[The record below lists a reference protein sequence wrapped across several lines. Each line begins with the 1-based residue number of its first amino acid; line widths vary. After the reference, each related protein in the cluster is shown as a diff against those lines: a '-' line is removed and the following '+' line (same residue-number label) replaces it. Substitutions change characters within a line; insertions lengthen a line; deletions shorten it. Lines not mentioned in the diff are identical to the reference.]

1 MEGVPIFRIF
11 LVCLVKSVYL
21 CIQMIRKRYFSLF
34 LLLLAVNAV
43 NAQDVGTV
51 VDSVK
56 SSVNAGNVKDAVSK
70 VYDAFKVKRASAE
83 HLVGKWQYVEPA
95 VYATKGNMLLKLAE
109 NAAANQLEKLL
120 GDLIQKC
127 NITSENTTFT
137 FNKNGTFER
146 DVLGH
151 KAQGVWM
158 VGDSKLFL
166 GINNVLTAEITTHQ
180 DGDKL
185 MFLIDVDKLMNIL
198 KLLGA
203 MEDNKTN
210 KALIK
215 LSKSIPGFQAG
226 LSFEK
231 VETVIK

>member
-1 MEGVPIFRIF
+1 MACNSEILSKFAPSIIKYQKERMKTNRFIWMF
-11 LVCLVKSVYL
+11 
-21 CIQMIRKRYFSLF
+21 I
-34 LLLLAVNAV
+34 LLTAVNAV
-43 NAQDVGTV
+43 NAQDVETV

-56 SSVNAGNVKDAVSK
+56 AGMKADNVKGAVSK
-70 VYDAFKVKRASAE
+70 IRDSFKLKGASAE
-83 HLVGKWQYVEPA
+83 QMVGKWHYVEPA
-95 VYATKGNMLLKLAE
+95 VYATKGNVLFKMVE

-120 GDLIQKC
+120 DDYIEKC
-127 NITSENTTFT
+127 NITSENTVFT

-158 VGDSKLFL
+158 VNDSKLLL
-166 GINNVLTAEITTHQ
+166 GINNVQTADITTHQ

-185 MFLIDVDKLMNIL
+185 MFLIDVDKLMNIF

-203 MEDNKTN
+203 MKDNKTN

-215 LSKSIPGFQAG
+215 LSKHIPGLQAG

-231 VETVIK
+231 VKIKK